1 MSDEERNLKKVRYL
15 EYCQTICMLLT
26 LLAFGDIYSRISDV
40 EINCRLMKDGIISK
54 RVRRA
59 TASSS
64 SSIQTLLNATNHEV
78 LMHSLSKIKVSE

>member
-40 EINCRLMKDGIISK
+40 EINCRLMKDGMISK

-59 TASSS
+59 TASS